1 MKRKMIGITVGY
13 ISGLFFVSFFTQA
26 WELVIPAFAFLA
38 YVVIGKLKNFSI
50 NDFALVSMSF
60 AVAFLAGELYTRY
73 VYEDIM
79 KYDNISGNFS
89 GIVQDYDV
97 YDNDK
102 TRYILKGKINN
113 IRTAEISF
121 FTNELDVCYGDRINI
136 ENCTFRKISGDYLF
150 DSETYYKADGIFL
163 SAESPD
169 SISTEKLNTQKIKN
183 FLMDYRK
190 KIISDFRIK
199 LGNDYGGFLSGMVFG
214 EKSFLD
220 DNVKNSLYRTGIGH
234 VMAVSGLHISLMAI
248 FLMKI
253 FKCLKINK
261 FISFGLLN
269 IFMFLMVIMAESPVS
284 AVRALIMVDIS
295 YSAVLFRRRNDTFNS
310 LAVAVLIICIAN
322 PYVIYSQ
329 GFILS
334 VGGTFGIGVFAPYM
348 VKNLPMK
355 KFSQRIIRD
364 FLTMLC
370 TTLFIVPLSMMF
382 FGEISLVSPV
392 TNIIIVPLCTVC
404 MILGMIYTI
413 TGGLLPVLEIS
424 GGIIKIIIFISGKI
438 SELDFSYI
446 SCGNDIAGKLAII
459 CVVAV
464 AMVKISTGNRKY
476 ISVAIAFSLLI
487 VSSGTVLYQSRQY
500 NKFIVSVVG
509 KNTKNAVIVSYH
521 GRNHIIDFSG
531 YKNPQYVSK
540 YLAENN
546 IENIDYLILNKNIQS
561 LYTSYMNELDNIRI
575 ENILTYG
582 NITPCGNNK
591 AILFNDDGYHID
603 TKDYSIIYENEIL
616 RIIYKNSEI
625 DFVSTKNAVPE
636 NRGLTVFYGNIT
648 KNTDIQYDEKSI
660 YLDKNENLRYSGM
673 NNFKIEVSTDG
684 NFSIAQMR

>member
-13 ISGLFFVSFFTQA
+13 ISGLFFVSFFTRA

-38 YVVIGKLKNFSI
+38 YVVIGKLKNFSV

-102 TRYILKGKINN
+102 ARYIIKGKINN

-121 FTNELDVCYGDRINI
+121 FTNELDVRYGDRINI
-136 ENCTFRKISGDYLF
+136 ENCTFKKISGDYLF

-163 SAESPD
+163 SAENPD
-169 SISTEKLNTQKIKN
+169 SISTEKLETQKIKN

-199 LGNDYGGFLSGMVFG
+199 LGNDCGGFLSGMVFG
-214 EKSFLD
+214 EKGFLD
-220 DNVKNSLYRTGIGH
+220 STVKNSLYRTGIGH
-234 VMAVSGLHISLMAI
+234 VMAVSGLHISIMAI
-248 FLMKI
+248 FIMRI

-269 IFMFLMVIMAESPVS
+269 IFIVLMLIMAESPVS
-284 AVRALIMVDIS
+284 AVRAVIMVDIS
-295 YSAVLFRRRNDTFNS
+295 YSAGLFRRRNDTFNS
-310 LAVAVLIICIAN
+310 LAIAVLIICIAN

-348 VKNLPMK
+348 VKNLPKK

-364 FLTMLC
+364 FLTMFC

-392 TNIIIVPLCTVC
+392 MNIIIVPLCTVC

-413 TGGLLPVLEIS
+413 TGGLIPVLEIS

-446 SCGNDIAGKLAII
+446 SCGNDITAKLAII

-464 AMVKISTGNRKY
+464 GMVKISTGNRKY
-476 ISVAIAFSLLI
+476 ISVAIAFSVI
-487 VSSGTVLYQSRQY
+487 VVSGGTALYQSGQY
-500 NKFIVSVVG
+500 NKFIVSAVG
-509 KNTKNAVIVSYH
+509 KNEKTAVIVSYH
-521 GRNHIIDFSG
+521 GRNCIIDLAG
-531 YKNPQYVSK
+531 YKNPEYVNK
-540 YLAENN
+540 YLADNN
-546 IENIDYLILNKNIQS
+546 IKSIDYLILHKNIQS
-561 LYTSYMNELDNIRI
+561 LYVSYMNELDNINMK
-575 ENILTYG
+575 NILAYG
-582 NITPCGNNK
+582 NINPCGDNK
-591 AILFNDDGYHID
+591 AILFHDDGYRID
-603 TKDYSIIYENEIL
+603 TEDYSIIYENEML
-616 RIIYKNSEI
+616 KIIYKNSEI
-625 DFVSTKNAVPE
+625 DFISTKNAVPE